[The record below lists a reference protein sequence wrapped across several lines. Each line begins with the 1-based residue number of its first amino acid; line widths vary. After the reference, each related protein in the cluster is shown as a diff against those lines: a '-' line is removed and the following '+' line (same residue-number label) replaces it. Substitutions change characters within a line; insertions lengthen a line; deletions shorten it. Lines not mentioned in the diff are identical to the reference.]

1 MIVISSATRI
11 KCTPPKLKNRI
22 MCLDH
27 RKWNILAFRGR
38 LMSLLE
44 LRSVG
49 SHRGLSSHRSLAYSI
64 CWIRY
69 TDLKHYLV
77 DWNERRRLLENTNRF
92 SSCDVML
99 PELSLSSGNSKWS
112 SVGRTTVQSHEP

>member
-1 MIVISSATRI
+1 MCYLLISEDSNIIERCRVNKVKLYSVRGIKATTLVQRVLNV
-11 KCTPPKLKNRI
+11 PPILKNRI

-69 TDLKHYLV
+69 TDLHYLV
-77 DWNERRRLLENTNRF
+77 DWNERRRLQRE
-92 SSCDVML
+92 
-99 PELSLSSGNSKWS
+99 
-112 SVGRTTVQSHEP
+112 